1 MPYKK
6 KLHQIALDNSNELF
20 NKVKTETLT
29 QIKDNEFEF
38 YELEPFFVQDVLLDE
53 KELPKKRGA
62 PDWKYYGAIKGYWV
76 TDRFKKTFPKGEE
89 WVLPLDPHIKRYPIT
104 GEIVVCVNYSWHNHH
119 QTYYTTIVNYRNN
132 PNNSKVSWGNPKL
145 SPVSTAPT
153 FHKPVVANPGDIVIQ
168 GRFNNSI
175 NIGSQDMVGSSIKL
189 VAHGRENPTYD
200 LEKDAAS
207 IYIQDGG
214 NVTVTNPNKKMGS
227 RTVTGKKIILDADEI
242 VINAKSVLRLFGAD
256 LVEIVGGNTEIKH
269 NADGKIITGETEK
282 AVDELRE
289 RVKKKAVDEFNE
301 KKKEFLG
308 AYVKSAEAF
317 NKGIADLKKLDD
329 KMKNA
334 IKDVEKKIEIF
345 RKTSFTLN
353 ATKFTETQDKVNR
366 IQQQMSAQVPVLPNG
381 APNPEFI
388 RLTKDLL
395 DVFRSFVTLDFINED
410 IVTIEKKK

>member
-6 KLHQIALDNSNELF
+6 KVNEIALDNSNELF
-20 NKVKTETLT
+20 NRVKTETLT

-38 YELEPFFVQDVLLDE
+38 YELEPFLVEDVLLDE
-53 KELPKKRGA
+53 KRLPKKRGE

-104 GEIVVCVNYSWHNHH
+104 GEIVVCVNYAWHKHH

-145 SPVSTAPT
+145 LPVSTSPT
-153 FHKPVVANPGDIVIQ
+153 FNKPLPANPGDIVIQ

-175 NIGSQDMVGSSIKL
+175 
-189 VAHGRENPTYD
+189 
-200 LEKDAAS
+200 
-207 IYIQDGG
+207 YIQDGG
-214 NVTVTNPNKKMGS
+214 NVKVKNKNSKIGS

-256 LVEIVGGNTEIKH
+256 LVEIVGGNTELKH

-282 AVDELRE
+282 SVDELRE

-308 AYVKSAEAF
+308 AYVNSAEAF

-329 KMKNA
+329 KMKKV

-345 RKTSFTLN
+345 RNTSFTLN
-353 ATKFTETQDKVNR
+353 APKFTKVQDKVNKL
-366 IQQQMSAQVPVLPNG
+366 QKDLAETPDLLPNG
-381 APNPEFI
+381 APNPKKFK
-388 RLTKDLL
+388 LAADLAN
-395 DVFRSFVTLDFINED
+395 VFRSFATLDFINKN
-410 IVTIEKKK
+410 IVTIEQKK